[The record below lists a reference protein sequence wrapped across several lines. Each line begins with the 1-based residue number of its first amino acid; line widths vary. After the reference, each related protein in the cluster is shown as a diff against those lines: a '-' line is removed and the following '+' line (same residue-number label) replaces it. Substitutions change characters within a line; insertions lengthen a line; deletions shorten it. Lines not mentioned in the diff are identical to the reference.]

1 MRFSPILSPSSSSLL
16 IKSSS
21 HRRSDVDMRASGTD
35 SCDRSLPTLSR
46 VAPVAAAVAGG
57 RVGVSDNEK
66 DDDDDDDADAIEL
79 SRVSASD
86 GGEAAVDDDDDDKE
100 EFELL
105 RLRLLGSG
113 SGDDD
118 DDRFRDFSSYCR
130 AACIDVRGWSM
141 VSMIGIV
148 DRYCGPLP
156 ASPPATVK

>member
-1 MRFSPILSPSSSSLL
+1 
-16 IKSSS
+16 
-21 HRRSDVDMRASGTD
+21 MRASGTD

-46 VAPVAAAVAGG
+46 GAPVAAAVTGG
-57 RVGVSDNEK
+57 RVSVSDNGR
-66 DDDDDDDADAIEL
+66 DDDAEAIEL

-105 RLRLLGSG
+105 RLRLLGSS

-118 DDRFRDFSSYCR
+118 DDRFRDDSSSYCR

-141 VSMIGIV
+141 VSMIQ
-148 DRYCGPLP
+148 
-156 ASPPATVK
+156 

>member
-46 VAPVAAAVAGG
+46 GAPVAAAVAGG
-57 RVGVSDNEK
+57 RVGVSDNGK
-66 DDDDDDDADAIEL
+66 DDDDDAEAIEL

-118 DDRFRDFSSYCR
+118 DDDRFRDSSSYCR